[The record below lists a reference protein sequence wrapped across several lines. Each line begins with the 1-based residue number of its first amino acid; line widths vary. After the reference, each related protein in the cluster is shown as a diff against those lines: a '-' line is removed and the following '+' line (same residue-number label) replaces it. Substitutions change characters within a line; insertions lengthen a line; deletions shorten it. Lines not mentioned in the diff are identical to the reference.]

1 MINKIL
7 IRKSDRKTLHK
18 DRRSLGMSGENL
30 QEVLLFCLDEKIEGT
45 GIVEV
50 ELPNGEKGMI
60 EVERTEE
67 GYELPVKSSLL
78 TQTGFVKFQL
88 RILHDNEEIFKSEI
102 IALEVKDSIN
112 ATATI
117 PEEYP
122 SWVDTLTNLK
132 KDLEKAESE
141 RVSNEN
147 ERISAEKTR
156 QENFTEMQKTVENAT
171 SNIKDLKEDYNE
183 NAKQKTE
190 EFNKNFEEKQKAIN
204 DNAEAKTTAF
214 GENAEAQTKTF
225 NTNSDDKLAEY
236 NRNHTAKM
244 KEFDDNYDTKT
255 KTFDD
260 NAAAK
265 LEAYNKNDEAKIST
279 YNANDKAKTD
289 AYNNNASHKEETFN
303 TNAADKQNEFDENA
317 SDKLAEYNQNAKEL
331 INKVEQVQAEN
342 EILKA
347 ENKLIKEQIPSAT
360 ASGNNIHLEDSSN
373 LNFDWKIN
381 GNQHQA
387 TREGYN
393 KIDLSSISTEVAG
406 IKASYD
412 NETGYITFNGTSTQN
427 YPNFLHEDINEMLVD
442 GETWNIWQENAP
454 SDTNHEIFLQ
464 VSAVNKTGGT
474 TRYYTSATKEKRKS
488 FVIDK
493 EQYTYTI
500 DLIGGIIA
508 NIGTLTNYKNRYML
522 YKGTEDKTYE
532 QYGASPSPDYPSEVE
547 TVGNNVNYFDIDTVT
562 SITNAEK
569 NTNEII
575 SSEFTGDWKYAKI
588 VFSNIELIADTYTI
602 SFKARKIKGTYSDN
616 IGLQVINSSG
626 KVEELKMTEKRPKL
640 SEKYQIYSFTFNV
653 TANINVK
660 TLLFQLQ
667 KNASEVVMSIKDI
680 KIEKGSAATPWSPYG
695 MGSVETDV
703 VNKNIMPIVNLG
715 TSWEYTERGIK
726 SFGKNKGTDIT
737 KFYIKKGQ
745 TIKIGLK
752 LLSQSTVDTT
762 FIWYVDN
769 VPGIIPSFGRIQ
781 NLNLNQVYERSYTAD
796 KDCEIKGTRWGD
808 EVSDI
813 FEFQLWAEIDNLT
826 NYIKHQ
832 SQTAIMPIQQE
843 MLTGDY
849 ISSVEH
855 HEWKKL
861 VLAGDEYFEIAT
873 SSNGFNAFLNRKII
887 SDNSLEDITT
897 YCNNFKS
904 AADINFNLMEDNTI
918 FGGRGYQH
926 QLLIRCDKYTT
937 IEDFK
942 AMLKSKYEA
951 GTPVTIYYKLAKPL
965 NLELTSEQK
974 AVQNQKLYTY
984 KNVTNIAV
992 SDELASIDITYKK
1005 DLETEHNKLQNQIDE
1020 IKQLISTTETS
1031 ALLLDNLQKDVET
1044 EVE

>member
-342 EILKA
+342 ETLKA
-347 ENKLIKEQIPSAT
+347 ENKLLKEQIPSAS
-360 ASGNNIHLEDSSN
+360 ASGNSIHVEDSGT
-373 LNFDWKIN
+373 LDFEWKIN
-381 GNQHQA
+381 GNQYQA

-393 KIDLSSISTEVAG
+393 LLNNTLQSQTINGLKVTVNKDKSVTVVGTATANTNIAFDVHNKTIEAGTYTLKDCRTFIESTENQGWWDNGGTKTFTNTATLSNYGFFMFYSSGTVV
-406 IKASYD
+406 
-412 NETGYITFNGTSTQN
+412 NETL
-427 YPNFLHEDINEMLVD
+427 YPML
-442 GETWNIWQENAP
+442 I
-454 SDTNHEIFLQ
+454 
-464 VSAVNKTGGT
+464 
-474 TRYYTSATKEKRKS
+474 
-488 FVIDK
+488 
-493 EQYTYTI
+493 
-500 DLIGGIIA
+500 
-508 NIGTLTNYKNRYML
+508 
-522 YKGTEDKTYE
+522 KGSELKPYE
-532 QYGASPSPDYPSEVE
+532 QYGAMPSPDFPSEIK
-547 TVGNNVNYFDIDTVT
+547 TV
-562 SITNAEK
+562 
-569 NTNEII
+569 
-575 SSEFTGDWKYAKI
+575 
-588 VFSNIELIADTYTI
+588 
-602 SFKARKIKGTYSDN
+602 
-616 IGLQVINSSG
+616 
-626 KVEELKMTEKRPKL
+626 
-640 SEKYQIYSFTFNV
+640 
-653 TANINVK
+653 
-660 TLLFQLQ
+660 
-667 KNASEVVMSIKDI
+667 KD
-680 KIEKGSAATPWSPYG
+680 
-695 MGSVETDV
+695 SVEIKV
-703 VNKNIMPIVNLG
+703 VNNDNTKSQSVIMPV
-715 TSWEYTERGIK
+715 
-726 SFGKNKGTDIT
+726 
-737 KFYIKKGQ
+737 
-745 TIKIGLK
+745 
-752 LLSQSTVDTT
+752 
-762 FIWYVDN
+762 
-769 VPGIIPSFGRIQ
+769 
-781 NLNLNQVYERSYTAD
+781 
-796 KDCEIKGTRWGD
+796 
-808 EVSDI
+808 
-813 FEFQLWAEIDNLT
+813 
-826 NYIKHQ
+826 
-832 SQTAIMPIQQE
+832 QQE
-843 MLTGDY
+843 MLEGDY
-849 ISSVEH
+849 VADVEH
-855 HEWKKL
+855 HEW
-861 VLAGDEYFEIAT
+861 E
-873 SSNGFNAFLNRKII
+873 KII
-887 SDNSLEDITT
+887 IDTSKLIVDNTTEEKKKRYRYGYDKNIKKSDATHNVAYSNMFKLLWDGQTFFNVKGFTIANNNIYIYDEGESLTE
-897 YCNNFKS
+897 FKS
-904 AADINFNLMEDNTI
+904 KITDK
-918 FGGRGYQH
+918 
-926 QLLIRCDKYTT
+926 QLVFYAQLETSI
-937 IEDFK
+937 
-942 AMLKSKYEA
+942 
-951 GTPVTIYYKLAKPL
+951 
-965 NLELTSEQK
+965 NLELTPEQK
-974 AVQNQKLYTY
+974 AVRDTKLYTY
-984 KNVTNIAV
+984 KNVTNIDL
-992 SDELASIDITYKK
+992 SDELASIDVNYKK
-1005 DLETEHNKLQNQIDE
+1005 DPTTEHDELQNQIDE

-1031 ALLLDNLQKDVET
+1031 ALLLDNLQKDVES